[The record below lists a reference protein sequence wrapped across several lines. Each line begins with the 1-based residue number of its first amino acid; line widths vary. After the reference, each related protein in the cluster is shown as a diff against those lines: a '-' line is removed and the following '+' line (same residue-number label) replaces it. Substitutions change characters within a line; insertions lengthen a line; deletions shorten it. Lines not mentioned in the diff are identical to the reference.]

1 MEKISKFKSVKE
13 FCESVKNGKT
23 VYWSDSDY
31 IVKFDNTDKFCDK
44 ILHLLYGYKIALKY
58 AYL

>member
-23 VYWSDSDY
+23 VYWSDIDY
-31 IVKFDNTDKFCDK
+31 IVKFDNTFIVRVQNC
-44 ILHLLYGYKIALKY
+44 A
-58 AYL
+58 